1 MWELVRSV
9 AAQATVF
16 DWALLGAVA
25 LVLLWVAG
33 TWNYDFFARRG
44 VAYSRP
50 RLPFVGNTISGF
62 LGITTFPDML
72 QEMHD
77 ISKGHAIYGWFQ
89 NQNPFYLV
97 TDPELLKHIA
107 VKDFDHFTDHR
118 EIVKGEPDP
127 IFNKNLFL
135 LKGERWRAMRA
146 TLSPAFT
153 TSKIK
158 GIFPLAAKTA
168 EQMAAHLRQE
178 QAKSASGIK
187 SKPLETDMKNLFSRV
202 ANDVIGTVAFGI
214 GCDSLKEP
222 ENEFYQR
229 GKTLSSFS
237 VKRMVIFFFYLIIPK
252 IMKALDMRVFDP
264 ETIKFLDSLVH
275 ETIQERQKKGI
286 FRPDMLQLLMQA
298 RDGQLRVE
306 EEDKHETEK
315 TGAAKQELTN
325 DDISGQAVI
334 FFFWI

>member
-1 MWELVRSV
+1 MNPGHRKCSTSSTFSLR
-9 AAQATVF
+9 ATVF

-135 LKGERWRAMRA
+135 LKG
-146 TLSPAFT
+146 
-153 TSKIK
+153 
-158 GIFPLAAKTA
+158 
-168 EQMAAHLRQE
+168 
-178 QAKSASGIK
+178 IK

-252 IMKALDMRVFDP
+252 IMK
-264 ETIKFLDSLVH
+264 
-275 ETIQERQKKGI
+275 TIQERQKKGI

-298 RDGQLRVE
+298 RDGQLKVE

-315 TGAAKQELTN
+315 TGAAKQGQRLALMEVKLALIHLFYNFDLTPSSKTKHPMQYDRGFN
-325 DDISGQAVI
+325 TSIKGG
-334 FFFWI
+334 FWNNLVPRETTT